1 MKYEW
6 RKQDK
11 EIYLPKAKPQILD
24 VAKHQFFT
32 ISGKGN
38 PNDEIF
44 SEAIGVLYKLSY
56 AVKMLPKKGI
66 IPDGYFDYT
75 VFPLEGIWEKED
87 ESEPL
92 NKDKLIYTIMIRQ
105 PDFVTN
111 EIAETVIESVK
122 NKNPHALLDKV
133 KFEKISD
140 GMCVQMLHIGSYDD
154 EQISFEQMD
163 IFCNENSLKRV
174 SNKHREI
181 YISDA
186 KKVEKSKLKTVLRYS
201 VVASPLS
208 S

>member
-24 VAKHQFFT
+24 VPKYQFFT

-87 ESEPL
+87 ESETL
-92 NKDKLIYTIMIRQ
+92 NKDKLIYTLMIRQ

-111 EIAETVIESVK
+111 EIAETAIESVK

-133 KFEKISD
+133 KFEEICD

-154 EQISFEQMD
+154 EEKSFEQMD
-163 IFCNENSLKRV
+163 IFCNDNSLKRT

-201 VVASPLS
+201 VEYKTD
-208 S
+208 

>member
-24 VAKHQFFT
+24 VEKYQFFT

-38 PNDEIF
+38 PNDGIF

-75 VFPLEGIWEKED
+75 VFPLEGVWEKED
-87 ESEPL
+87 ESETL

-140 GMCVQMLHIGSYDD
+140 GICVQMLHIGSYDD

-201 VVASPLS
+201 VVTSPLS

>member
-6 RKQDK
+6 RKQGK

-24 VAKHQFFT
+24 VGKYQFFT
-32 ISGKGN
+32 INGKGN

-75 VFPLEGIWEKED
+75 VFPLEGIWEKE
-87 ESEPL
+87 ELSETL

-105 PDFVTN
+105 PDFVTK

-122 NKNPHALLDKV
+122 DKNPHALLDIV
-133 KFEKISD
+133 KFEEIHD

-154 EQISFEQMD
+154 EPKTFEQMD
-163 IFCNENSLKRV
+163 VFCSDNNLKRI

-181 YISDA
+181 YLSDA
-186 KKVEKSKLKTVLRYS
+186 RKVEKSKLKTVLRYS
-201 VVASPLS
+201 VEYKLG
-208 S
+208 

>member
-1 MKYEW
+1 
-6 RKQDK
+6 
-11 EIYLPKAKPQILD
+11 
-24 VAKHQFFT
+24 
-32 ISGKGN
+32 
-38 PNDEIF
+38 
-44 SEAIGVLYKLSY
+44 
-56 AVKMLPKKGI
+56 MLPKKGI